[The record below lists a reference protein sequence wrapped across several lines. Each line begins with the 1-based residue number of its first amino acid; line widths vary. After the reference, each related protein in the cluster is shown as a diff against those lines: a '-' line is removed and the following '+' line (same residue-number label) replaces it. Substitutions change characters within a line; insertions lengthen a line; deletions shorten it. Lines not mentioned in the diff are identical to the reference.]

1 MLSVQVLQIKH
12 LKIIV
17 NLLRSGKHVWLLKEG
32 DDEIIQTTLYLD
44 ADVIQEISRDKKT
57 GQYLIERYPK
67 LVNTHIK
74 TVQDG
79 LISIKRFVVQ
89 ILSGY
94 TGITAIVILT
104 VNPSIEYIISLT
116 AANTLFVFKPKYLLK
131 PLIWGVK
138 QFTVSKF

>member
-1 MLSVQVLQIKH
+1 VLSVQVLQIKH

>member
-1 MLSVQVLQIKH
+1 M
-12 LKIIV
+12 
-17 NLLRSGKHVWLLKEG
+17 RSGKHVWLLKEG